1 MVKEQEANAGCDH
14 VYLVDGSAY
23 IFRAFHALPPMTR
36 PDGTPVNAVFGFT
49 NMLTKL
55 VEDSG
60 ASFLAVI
67 FDTARKTFRTEIYPD
82 YKANRPP
89 PPDELVPQ
97 FELIREAT
105 RAYSLPCLEMEG
117 FEADDL
123 IATYAKLAVEQGY
136 EVTIVSSDKDL
147 MQLVGPRVRMMDPM
161 KNRFIGPEEV
171 VEKFGVG
178 PENVVDVQA
187 LLGDSTDNVPGIK
200 GIGEAPAA
208 ALVREYGD
216 LEKILEAVQNTDAVK
231 ADAVLKA
238 ETCQKRIYE
247 IAGRE
252 FGIGSPK
259 QLKEV
264 LIDELNLPVPKD
276 KKSGKPTT
284 NAAALNELAA
294 SGYEIAQQIIDYR
307 FYSKVNTS
315 YAELLYEEQGIA
327 RISRELVTL
336 RADVPVKG
344 DIAQFQK
351 KRPDPEVLIPWLEKQ
366 GFKSALSR
374 ALSEFGI
381 EAENSNPD
389 AITAPGEG
397 AYELVQEEDALQ
409 GWIDEIQLAGVF
421 AFDTETNSL
430 DAMQADL
437 VGLSLSVQGGR
448 ACYVPVAHISAG
460 NQGNDELDLGAIS
473 SNVSPELP
481 KQLARTRVI
490 EMLKPLL
497 EDPGILKVGHNIKYD
512 MQVMARYGVE
522 VGPIDDTMLLSYVLE
537 GGLHGHGLDELAA
550 LHLGHTN
557 IKFSEVAGTGK
568 NQVSFDHVPLDKA
581 LDYAAEDAEVTGR
594 LYRQLKP
601 RISEERMTS
610 VYETMERRLVP
621 VLSDMERAG
630 IIVDATFLKELSG
643 DFEKRTADI
652 AEDIYKLAGHEF
664 NIGSPKQLGEV
675 LFDEMGIQG
684 GKKTKTGAYGTGA
697 DVLEGLAAEGLDLP
711 RRVLDWR
718 QLSKLRSTYTDAL
731 IKQINPAT
739 KRIHTSYAQAIAST
753 GRLSSTDPN
762 LQNIPIRTEEG
773 RKIRQ
778 AFVPEKGHVLL
789 SADYSQI
796 ELRLL
801 AHVAGIEA
809 LQEAFRD
816 GKDIHAMTASE
827 VFGIPIENMESSV
840 RSRAKAINF
849 GIIYGIS
856 PFGLARQLSI
866 PQGEAKQYIDNY
878 FKKFPGIRDYME
890 TTKTFAREHGFVQ
903 TIFGRK
909 CHTPGINDKNPA
921 RRNFSERA
929 AINAPLQGAAADIIK
944 RAMIGIPETFKE
956 LGLGARMLLQVHDEL
971 IFEVPEGEVDETV
984 AIITKKM
991 EGAADL
997 ELPLVV
1003 DTGTGLNWDE
1013 AH

>member
-1 MVKEQEANAGCDH
+1 MVKEQEADAGCDH

-327 RISRELVTL
+327 RVSRELVTL

-374 ALSEFGI
+374 ALSEFGV

-389 AITAPGEG
+389 AVTAPGEG

-460 NQGNDELDLGAIS
+460 NQGNDELDLGAIR

-809 LQEAFRD
+809 LREAFRD

-944 RAMIGIPETFKE
+944 RAMIGIPETLKE

-971 IFEVPEGEVDETV
+971 IFEVPEGEVDETA
-984 AIITKKM
+984 AIVTKKM

>member
-1 MVKEQEANAGCDH
+1 
-14 VYLVDGSAY
+14 
-23 IFRAFHALPPMTR
+23 
-36 PDGTPVNAVFGFT
+36 
-49 NMLTKL
+49 
-55 VEDSG
+55 
-60 ASFLAVI
+60 
-67 FDTARKTFRTEIYPD
+67 
-82 YKANRPP
+82 
-89 PPDELVPQ
+89 
-97 FELIREAT
+97 
-105 RAYSLPCLEMEG
+105 
-117 FEADDL
+117 
-123 IATYAKLAVEQGY
+123 
-136 EVTIVSSDKDL
+136 
-147 MQLVGPRVRMMDPM
+147 
-161 KNRFIGPEEV
+161 
-171 VEKFGVG
+171 
-178 PENVVDVQA
+178 
-187 LLGDSTDNVPGIK
+187 
-200 GIGEAPAA
+200 
-208 ALVREYGD
+208 
-216 LEKILEAVQNTDAVK
+216 
-231 ADAVLKA
+231 
-238 ETCQKRIYE
+238 
-247 IAGRE
+247 
-252 FGIGSPK
+252 
-259 QLKEV
+259 
-264 LIDELNLPVPKD
+264 
-276 KKSGKPTT
+276 
-284 NAAALNELAA
+284 
-294 SGYEIAQQIIDYR
+294 
-307 FYSKVNTS
+307 
-315 YAELLYEEQGIA
+315 
-327 RISRELVTL
+327 SRELVTL

-374 ALSEFGI
+374 ALSEFGV

-389 AITAPGEG
+389 AVTAPGEG

-460 NQGNDELDLGAIS
+460 NQGNDELDLGAIR

-512 MQVMARYGVE
+512 IQVMARYGVE

-568 NQVSFDHVPLDKA
+568 NQLSFDHVPLDKA

-809 LQEAFRD
+809 LREAFRD

-944 RAMIGIPETFKE
+944 RAMIGIPETLKE

-971 IFEVPEGEVDETV
+971 IFEVPEGEVDETA
-984 AIITKKM
+984 AIVTKKM

>member
-1 MVKEQEANAGCDH
+1 MAKKPAGNDEPDH

-36 PDGTPVNAVFGFT
+36 PDGTPVNAVYGFT

-55 VEDSG
+55 VEDSE
-60 ASFLAVI
+60 ADFLAVI
-67 FDTARKTFRTEIYPD
+67 FDTSRKTFRSDIYPE
-82 YKANRPP
+82 YKAHRPP
-89 PPDELVPQ
+89 PPEELVPQ
-97 FELIREAT
+97 FDLIREAT

-123 IATYAKLAVEQGY
+123 IATYARLAVEQGY
-136 EVTIVSSDKDL
+136 DVTIVSSDKDL
-147 MQLVGPRVRMMDPM
+147 MQLVGPGVRMMDPM
-161 KNRFIGPEEV
+161 KNKFIGPDEV

-216 LEKILEAVQNTDAVK
+216 LDKLLEAVEDPDAVK
-231 ADAVLKA
+231 ADAVKKA
-238 ETCQKRIYE
+238 EACQVRIFE
-247 IAGRE
+247 LAGRE

-264 LIDELNLPVPKD
+264 LIDELKLPVPKD
-276 KKSGKPTT
+276 KKTGKPTT

-294 SGYEIAQQIIDYR
+294 KGHEIAQQIIDYR

-315 YAELLYEEQGIA
+315 YAELLNQERDIA
-327 RISRELVTL
+327 RTSRELVTL
-336 RADVPVKG
+336 CIDAPVEE
-344 DIAQFQK
+344 DISAFRK
-351 KRPDPEVLIPWLEKQ
+351 KRPDPDVLIPWLEEQ

-374 ALSEFGI
+374 ARSEFGVEEEI
-381 EAENSNPD
+381 STPD
-389 AITAPGEG
+389 TETAPGDG
-397 AYELVQEEDALQ
+397 AYELVQDEDALQ
-409 GWIDEIQLAGVF
+409 AWIDEIEKAGIV

-430 DAMQADL
+430 DSMQADL

-448 ACYVPVAHISAG
+448 ACYVPVAHVAPDG
-460 NQGNDELDLGAIS
+460 DGDGELDLGDGGGGAG
-473 SNVSPELP
+473 EAP
-481 KQLARTRVI
+481 KQIARDRAV
-490 EMLKPLL
+490 EMLKPVL

-522 VGPIDDTMLLSYVLE
+522 IAPIDDTMLLSYVLE
-537 GGLHGHGLDELAA
+537 GGSHGHGLDELAT

-557 IKFSEVAGTGK
+557 IKFAEVAGSGK
-568 NQVSFDHVPLDKA
+568 KQVTFDRVPLDKA

-594 LYRQLKP
+594 LYRQFKP
-601 RISEERMTS
+601 RIAEEHMTS
-610 VYETMERRLVP
+610 VYETLERGLVP
-621 VLSDMERAG
+621 VLSDMERTG
-630 IIVDATFLKELSG
+630 IIVDATFLKELSS

-675 LFDEMGIQG
+675 LFDEMGIEG

-697 DVLEGLAAEGLDLP
+697 DVLEGLAAQGHELP

-718 QLSKLRSTYTDAL
+718 QLSKLRSTYTEAL
-731 IKQINPAT
+731 VKQINPET

-778 AFVPEKGHVLL
+778 AFVPDKGHVLL

-801 AHVAGIEA
+801 AHVAGIEV
-809 LQEAFRD
+809 LREAFRD
-816 GKDIHAMTASE
+816 GQDIHAMTASE
-827 VFGIPIENMESSV
+827 VFGIPVDGMEASV

-856 PFGLARQLSI
+856 PFGLARQLAI
-866 PQGEAKQYIDNY
+866 PQGEAKKYIESY
-878 FKKFPGIRDYME
+878 FEKFPGIRDYME
-890 TTKTFAREHGFVQ
+890 TTKTFAREHGYVQ

-909 CHTPGINDKNPA
+909 CHTPGIQDKNPA

-944 RAMIGIPETFKE
+944 RAMIRIPGA
-956 LGLGARMLLQVHDEL
+956 LDDAGLGARMLLQVHDEL
-971 IFEVPEGEVDETV
+971 IFEVPEAEVEETSAV
-984 AIITKKM
+984 VSKTM
-991 EGAADL
+991 EGAAHLDV
-997 ELPLVV
+997 PLVV
-1003 DTGTGLNWDE
+1003 DTGTGPNWDE

>member
-1 MVKEQEANAGCDH
+1 MVKEQEADAGCDH

-344 DIAQFQK
+344 DIAQFKK

-389 AITAPGEG
+389 ALTAPGEG

-460 NQGNDELDLGAIS
+460 NQGNDELDLGAIR

-809 LQEAFRD
+809 LREAFRD

-944 RAMIGIPETFKE
+944 RAMIGIPETLKE

-971 IFEVPEGEVDETV
+971 IFEVPEGEVDETA
-984 AIITKKM
+984 AIVTKKM
-991 EGAADL
+991 KGAADL